1 MAAGAWFVQID
12 TFVHERVSTPNHNIF
27 PRNNIRNIRNLLYA
41 DRYNPGK
48 QLKKKLKKTLKNG
61 EGIIM
66 SIPGQCHIVLEL
78 ALNVKLP

>member
-1 MAAGAWFVQID
+1 
-12 TFVHERVSTPNHNIF
+12 
-27 PRNNIRNIRNLLYA
+27 LYA